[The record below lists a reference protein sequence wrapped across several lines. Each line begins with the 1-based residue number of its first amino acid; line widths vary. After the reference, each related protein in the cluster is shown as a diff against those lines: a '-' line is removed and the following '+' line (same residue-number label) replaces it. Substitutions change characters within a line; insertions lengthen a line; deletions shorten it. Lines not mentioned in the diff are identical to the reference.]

1 MFVKFKRKDKNFQ
14 ESVENHFRMKKEKKL
29 NYVHVDHNAIDGIKQ
44 KWWMKDAKVFLDWT

>member
-44 KWWMKDAKVFLDWT
+44 KWWMKDAKVFLD